1 MLSVIPA
8 QHSTPFHLGVH
19 VDTKNKSKCSEGT
32 TLTPIANCPPT
43 NIEMSSAYEE
53 TLAPYLTLQNVL
65 VKPAA
70 KFIVSFFLYGLYTP
84 IFGMCLHILLQRHN
98 RPNRHLYLGGT
109 ISLFFLITSLNII
122 DTYGNFRQA
131 AIYFEAATTKEH
143 DPALAYLRG
152 NKFKTIW
159 KALTQVF
166 GIMTSIIS
174 NSMLMH
180 RCYVIWGCRRR
191 FAVPMIIVL
200 ITVSLIGILQG
211 IMITIGIS
219 NTEDPTKQAL
229 FQAGPKLNLVFRIAN
244 TLFNLSLTCLTA
256 GRIWY
261 IARQLE
267 NQKKYCPIIAIIYII
282 SPARYG
288 GMPFD
293 FFEVVYHACGIA
305 PTLITVRTAAGR
317 SVENVPG
324 PIFSTIRFTSHT
336 VTDMDEVRVDL
347 RGSDE
352 NEK

>member
-1 MLSVIPA
+1 
-8 QHSTPFHLGVH
+8 
-19 VDTKNKSKCSEGT
+19 
-32 TLTPIANCPPT
+32 
-43 NIEMSSAYEE
+43 MSSAYEE

-166 GIMTSIIS
+166 GIMTRSANLLFDPNSLADTPDGSIIS

-267 NQKKYCPIIAIIYII
+267 NQKKYCPIIAIILESGLIYPTVQIIDLIFSYII